1 MQKQIHVN
9 SYVKRDGTQVKEHFR
24 NIDTDNYGTPPIVPE
39 NPNWPVLDEQNHNPL
54 KDLCPNTF
62 NPTMNM
68 DSGPVLQ
75 GGVSVDVGIPTGG
88 GIGDV
93 HGSIGGVLGTVVAVG
108 LELAPIAL
116 QIYQAMNSGNS
127 QAVGYLKP
135 QFDTKIKQLN
145 TQVAQMK
152 SNIDNNITKLVNAKN
167 RTEYS
172 KIYEPLQKD
181 WQAYQHAK
189 NIVNRIKVHANN
201 GDFQSVAN
209 ELGNFVSNN
218 QKQIISDLLQPKV
231 KLQNNTKLIPNSFKF
246 NNNSNKSIN
255 VRNNISSILNNI
267 NSAFDHKYIDD
278 ATEFWNAS
286 VNDLN
291 TDYIKNNGVVQDNVF
306 KIPSKALQKIII
318 NKLNTQNL
326 NIENTKG
333 VIFFED
339 SSISNAIAN
348 TKEFKNFVVKNK
360 SSLLHGLV
368 VNGST
373 GYNKFL
379 STNVFGAINN
389 CDIVYMYIDDNS
401 NIFALI
407 IDTYEFNKNDPLWI
421 VKQARMVQ
429 EQGLLIP
436 FYAVIPIKVPKQIWQ
451 KW

>member
-1 MQKQIHVN
+1 M
-9 SYVKRDGTQVKEHFR
+9 
-24 NIDTDNYGTPPIVPE
+24 
-39 NPNWPVLDEQNHNPL
+39 L
-54 KDLCPNTF
+54 
-62 NPTMNM
+62 
-68 DSGPVLQ
+68 
-75 GGVSVDVGIPTGG
+75 
-88 GIGDV
+88 
-93 HGSIGGVLGTVVAVG
+93 
-108 LELAPIAL
+108 
-116 QIYQAMNSGNS
+116 
-127 QAVGYLKP
+127 
-135 QFDTKIKQLN
+135 
-145 TQVAQMK
+145 
-152 SNIDNNITKLVNAKN
+152 
-167 RTEYS
+167 
-172 KIYEPLQKD
+172 
-181 WQAYQHAK
+181 
-189 NIVNRIKVHANN
+189 
-201 GDFQSVAN
+201 
-209 ELGNFVSNN
+209 
-218 QKQIISDLLQPKV
+218 
-231 KLQNNTKLIPNSFKF
+231 NNTKLIPNSFKF